1 MTDGFTC
8 DSILCLRF
16 VDSRRPLGYTYK
28 GVLGFAESGGLVMF
42 KIGDRIAYPVHGA
55 GVIEAIEERNIL
67 GEDRRYYVM
76 RMPLNDMKVM
86 IPLENVE
93 EIGVRP
99 IISFEELSRVF
110 AVLSAD
116 VTKMPQNW
124 NRRYRANM
132 DRIKSGDIYEVA
144 EVVRNLVLRDR
155 EKSLSTGER
164 KILNNA
170 RQILLSEIILAGNLP
185 ESEATDMI
193 DNVIK

>member
-1 MTDGFTC
+1 
-8 DSILCLRF
+8 
-16 VDSRRPLGYTYK
+16 
-28 GVLGFAESGGLVMF
+28 MF

-67 GEDRRYYVM
+67 GENRQYYVM

-86 IPLENVE
+86 IPLDSVE
-93 EIGVRP
+93 HIGVRP
-99 IISFEELSRVF
+99 IISMEELSRVF

-170 RQILLSEIILAGNLP
+170 RQILISEIILVGDLP
-185 ESEATDMI
+185 ENEAVDMI

>member
-1 MTDGFTC
+1 
-8 DSILCLRF
+8 
-16 VDSRRPLGYTYK
+16 
-28 GVLGFAESGGLVMF
+28 MF

-86 IPLENVE
+86 IPLENVD
-93 EIGVRP
+93 EIGVRH
-99 IISFEELSRVF
+99 IISYEELSRVF

-170 RQILLSEIILAGNLP
+170 RQILLSEIILVGDLK
-185 ESEATDMI
+185 ESEAIDMI
-193 DNVIK
+193 DGVIK